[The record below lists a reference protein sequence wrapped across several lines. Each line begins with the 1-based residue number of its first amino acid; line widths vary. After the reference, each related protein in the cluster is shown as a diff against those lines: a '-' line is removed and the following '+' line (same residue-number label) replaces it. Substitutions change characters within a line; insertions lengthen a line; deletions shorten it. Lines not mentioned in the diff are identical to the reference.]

1 MPVQLVT
8 CAARRRLHSALWWFY
23 EDGDVILMPF
33 KCSRLTVL
41 FCFNGTRQWQ
51 QKATVFSPSMC
62 ETDPFFFQA
71 SLLWDPDRAVKI
83 LQALWFPC
91 DPPYSP
97 FRPDGSPPGA
107 DHQQRASAAEPQHYD
122 NKPNI
127 PLAENDR

>member
-1 MPVQLVT
+1 MAHGSGSKKP
-8 CAARRRLHSALWWFY
+8 
-23 EDGDVILMPF
+23 PF
-33 KCSRLTVL
+33 SHPLCVKLTL
-41 FCFNGTRQWQ
+41 
-51 QKATVFSPSMC
+51 
-62 ETDPFFFQA
+62 FFQA

-97 FRPDGSPPGA
+97 FRPGGSPPGA